1 MKETIIKEVEEL
13 DNNNLLNVFTHAL
26 CEDILKYLSIERDK
40 LTNIQEI
47 EERSRHYSDLILFL
61 HTLKN
66 KFSEKINIYKASLIS
81 HYEGN
86 LFPIL
91 EKASRPLVL
100 PDDVLLDIRNNV
112 SFVEVSLIGFLDYQ
126 EQFVLSWF
134 GQNDKCLDQL
144 DKELNQKATKLRLKI
159 QQYEHKLY
167 KKQAASDKVALHI
180 NYTQRAIK
188 DKKAMGLNTGEL
200 NESMEHYKLLENE
213 ISLQQVMDNKAVDE
227 APTIDSDGLKEY
239 FISSFKGMGN
249 GNLNNF
255 DNLIEDLKHKRTMKE
270 VAQIALLIH
279 QSDKLNSRRPNTFAE
294 WYRIFCKFTN
304 NTYSPDYKPSNLKNI
319 PDSLKKVFS
328 YI

>member
-159 QQYEHKLY
+159 QQYDH
-167 KKQAASDKVALHI
+167 
-180 NYTQRAIK
+180 
-188 DKKAMGLNTGEL
+188 
-200 NESMEHYKLLENE
+200 
-213 ISLQQVMDNKAVDE
+213 
-227 APTIDSDGLKEY
+227 
-239 FISSFKGMGN
+239 
-249 GNLNNF
+249 
-255 DNLIEDLKHKRTMKE
+255 
-270 VAQIALLIH
+270 
-279 QSDKLNSRRPNTFAE
+279 
-294 WYRIFCKFTN
+294 
-304 NTYSPDYKPSNLKNI
+304 
-319 PDSLKKVFS
+319 
-328 YI
+328 